1 MTVTTYIMIDM
12 DASQI
17 KILWPFVAPLLLALG
32 FISAAQHVYQTF
44 SVFFQTFIIPG
55 ISVSIVIFTEPLLNV
70 LLDQL
75 ERFGARKG
83 AWAVVTGATD
93 GIGKEFSYQLAKNGF
108 NVLLVARN
116 SQLLSETAVDIGQSY
131 ILYIPLN

>member
-1 MTVTTYIMIDM
+1 M
-12 DASQI
+12 
-17 KILWPFVAPLLLALG
+17 P
-32 FISAAQHVYQTF
+32 
-44 SVFFQTFIIPG
+44 
-55 ISVSIVIFTEPLLNV
+55 
-70 LLDQL
+70 LDQL

-116 SQLLSETAVDIGQSY
+116 PQLLSETAKDIGQSY
-131 ILYIPLN
+131 MLCIALD

>member
-1 MTVTTYIMIDM
+1 M
-12 DASQI
+12 DASRL
-17 KILWPFVAPLLLALG
+17 KILWPFVGPLLLALG
-32 FISAAQHVYQTF
+32 FISAVQHIYQTF
-44 SVFFQTFIIPG
+44 SVLLQTFIIPG
-55 ISVSIVIFTEPLLNV
+55 ISVSTVFFTGHFLN
-70 LLDQL
+70 LHLDQL

-116 SQLLSETAVDIGQSY
+116 SQLLSEIAVDIGQSY
-131 ILYIPLN
+131 MLCIPPIDLRQLG